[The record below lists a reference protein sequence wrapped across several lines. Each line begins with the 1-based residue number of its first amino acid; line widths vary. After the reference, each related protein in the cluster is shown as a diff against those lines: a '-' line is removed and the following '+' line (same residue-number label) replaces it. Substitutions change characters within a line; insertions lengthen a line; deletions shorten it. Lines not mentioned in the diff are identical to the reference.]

1 MNKNTEKLQD
11 IGKKVEDLD
20 KKISEIYRDFEKS
33 KKLQRFKFAD
43 FVQEF
48 IGALIIAL
56 PFSLTE
62 EIWELA
68 KKLSFLRVLF
78 IYLFVVL
85 TIFLFIRYSKLQN
98 WEQQNVFRFIPLR
111 MITSLSISFSVSLI
125 SLVIFGIFPDVISD
139 IDTLLKASILVS
151 IFAVI
156 GSLGVDMAR

>member
-1 MNKNTEKLQD
+1 MNRDREKLQD

-68 KKLSFLRVLF
+68 KKLSFLRVFF
-78 IYLFVVL
+78 IYLFVVF
-85 TIFLFIRYSKLQN
+85 TIYLFIRYSRLQN
-98 WEQQNVFRFIPLR
+98 WEQQNIFGFIPLR
-111 MITSLSISFSVSLI
+111 MITSLSISFSVSLT
-125 SLVIFGIFPDVISD
+125 SFVILGIFPGVIND
-139 IDTLLKASILVS
+139 IDTLLKASFLVGV
-151 IFAVI
+151 FAVI
-156 GSLGVDMAR
+156 GSLGVDMAK

>member
-139 IDTLLKASILVS
+139 IDTLLKASLLVS

-156 GSLGVDMAR
+156 

>member
-139 IDTLLKASILVS
+139 IDTLLKASLLVS